1 MPSSIS
7 EQIAMGKALKITNKE
22 VSLQQ
27 VIRVDEDT
35 AVLLNLNT
43 VLEKYFNEM
52 QKKINTYQLS
62 DTDIKKYE
70 YRPHLLCYDAYG
82 TVELVPFI
90 LRINNMVSEA
100 EFCNLEDG
108 VKLFSSSVIDFINEV
123 ILKEKKTITQNRTEI
138 EKDLS

>member
-1 MPSSIS
+1 M
-7 EQIAMGKALKITNKE
+7 
-22 VSLQQ
+22 
-27 VIRVDEDT
+27 
-35 AVLLNLNT
+35 
-43 VLEKYFNEM
+43 
-52 QKKINTYQLS
+52 
-62 DTDIKKYE
+62 
-70 YRPHLLCYDAYG
+70 
-82 TVELVPFI
+82 ELVPFI